1 MSEMGKTQFLSAD
14 DAVALIGDE
23 SVVGLVG
30 GGGGLVEASLLHE
43 AVERRFLKTGHPRNL
58 TCIHALGI
66 GDRQERG
73 MNRFAHKGM
82 TSRVIGGHWVWSP
95 RMQQMARDNDI
106 EAYVLPGGVIM
117 QLMREVAAGRPGLIT
132 HVGLGTFVDPRF
144 EGGRMNEGAKANLT
158 EVITIDDKDYL
169 RYLPIPVSVALLR
182 GSYADEDGNISLEE
196 EPANLDI
203 YAMAAAAHNSG
214 GKVIF
219 QVKGRVPSNS
229 MKAREVRIP
238 AALVDAVVIDER
250 QQQGYELVYDAAV
263 SGEQFRHDLDAQA
276 VQFSPRLVIA
286 KRARQELIDDAVINF
301 GFGIPDQVAKL
312 IARDGLSD
320 RYYQTIEHGT
330 YGGRLMDGD
339 LFGYAMNP
347 SCMIDGPSQ
356 FDFYSG
362 GGLDIAF
369 LGFGEIDAAG
379 NVNVS
384 KLAGNTVGPG
394 GFIDIAQNAHTV
406 IFCGTFDTGGTQLEI
421 GQGRLEIVTHGRIA
435 KLVRQVDQ
443 ITFSGVQARAQ
454 GQRVIYVT
462 ERAVFELTREGVSLI
477 EIAPGVDLE
486 SDILDRMGFT
496 PHIGRVPRVMDEML
510 FTDVEGET

>member
-1 MSEMGKTQFLSAD
+1 MTKVRFLSAD
-14 DAVALIGDE
+14 EAAALIEDDAVIG
-23 SVVGLVG
+23 LTG
-30 GGGGLVEASLLHE
+30 GGGGLVEATALHA
-43 AVERRFLKTGHPRNL
+43 AVERRFIATGCPRNL

-73 MNRFAHKGM
+73 MNRFAHPGM
-82 TSRVIGGHWVWSP
+82 TGRVIGGHWVWSP
-95 RMQQMARDNDI
+95 RMQQMARDNEI

-132 HVGLGTFVDPRF
+132 HVGLGTFVDPRLD
-144 EGGRMNEGAKANLT
+144 GGRMNEAAKDDLT
-158 EVITIDDKDYL
+158 EIITIEGQDYI
-169 RYLPIPVSVALLR
+169 RYLPIPVTVALLR

-219 QVKGRVPSNS
+219 QVRGKVPRHSL
-229 MKAREVRIP
+229 KAREVRIP
-238 AALVDAVVIDER
+238 AALVDVVVVDET
-250 QQQGYELVYDAAV
+250 QQQGYDVVYDAAL
-263 SGEQFRHDLDAQA
+263 SGQGRAADPD
-276 VQFSPRLVIA
+276 VTDPVFSSRLIIA
-286 KRARQELIDDAVINF
+286 RRARQELRDNAVINF
-301 GFGIPDQVAKL
+301 GFGIPDQIAKL
-312 IARDGLSD
+312 IDRDGHTG
-320 RYYQTIEHGT
+320 RYFQTIEHGT

-369 LGFGEIDAAG
+369 LGFGEMDAAG

-394 GFIDIAQNAHTV
+394 GFIDIAQNARTV
-406 IFCGTFDTGGTQLEI
+406 VFCGTFDTGGTKLET
-421 GQGRLEIVTHGRIA
+421 GDGRMRVVTHGRIA
-435 KLVRQVDQ
+435 KLVETVDQ
-443 ITFSGVQARAQ
+443 ITFSGAQALVR
-454 GQRVIYVT
+454 GQHVVYVT
-462 ERAVFELTREGVSLI
+462 ERAVFELRDDGVYLL
-477 EIAPGVDLE
+477 EIAPGVDLQG
-486 SDILDRMGFT
+486 DVLDRMGF
-496 PHIGRVPRVMDEML
+496 VPRMDRPPTVMNGAMFQEDG
-510 FTDVEGET
+510 TGEG

>member
-1 MSEMGKTQFLSAD
+1 MTKVRFLSAD
-14 DAVALIGDE
+14 KAAALIEDDAVIG
-23 SVVGLVG
+23 LTG
-30 GGGGLVEASLLHE
+30 GGGGLVEATALHA
-43 AVERRFLKTGHPRNL
+43 AVERRFLTTGHPRNL

-73 MNRFAHKGM
+73 MNRFAHPGM
-82 TSRVIGGHWVWSP
+82 TGRVIGGHWVWSP
-95 RMQQMARDNDI
+95 RMQQMARDNEI

-132 HVGLGTFVDPRF
+132 HVGLGTFVDPRLD
-144 EGGRMNEGAKANLT
+144 GGRMNEAAKDDLT
-158 EVITIDDKDYL
+158 EIITIEGQDYL
-169 RYLPIPVSVALLR
+169 RYLPIPVTVALLR

-219 QVKGRVPSNS
+219 QVRGKVPRHSL
-229 MKAREVRIP
+229 KAREVRIP
-238 AALVDAVVIDER
+238 AALVDVVVVDEA
-250 QQQGYELVYDAAV
+250 QQQGYDVVYDAAL
-263 SGEQFRHDLDAQA
+263 SGEGRAAETD
-276 VQFSPRLVIA
+276 VTEPVFSPRLIIA
-286 KRARQELIDDAVINF
+286 RRARQELRDNAVINF
-301 GFGIPDQVAKL
+301 GFGIPDQIAKL
-312 IARDGLSD
+312 IDRDGHTG
-320 RYYQTIEHGT
+320 RYFQTIEHGT

-369 LGFGEIDAAG
+369 LGFGEMDAAG

-394 GFIDIAQNAHTV
+394 GFIDIAQNARTV
-406 IFCGTFDTGGTQLEI
+406 VFCGTFDTGGTKLET
-421 GQGRLEIVTHGRIA
+421 GDGKMRVVTHGRIA
-435 KLVRQVDQ
+435 KLVETVDQ
-443 ITFSGVQARAQ
+443 ITFSGEQALVR
-454 GQRVIYVT
+454 GQHVVYVT
-462 ERAVFELTREGVSLI
+462 ERAVFELRDDGVHLL
-477 EIAPGVDLE
+477 EIAPGVDLQG
-486 SDILDRMGFT
+486 DVLDRMGF
-496 PHIGRVPRVMDEML
+496 VPRMDSPPSVMSGAMFQEDG
-510 FTDVEGET
+510 TGEG